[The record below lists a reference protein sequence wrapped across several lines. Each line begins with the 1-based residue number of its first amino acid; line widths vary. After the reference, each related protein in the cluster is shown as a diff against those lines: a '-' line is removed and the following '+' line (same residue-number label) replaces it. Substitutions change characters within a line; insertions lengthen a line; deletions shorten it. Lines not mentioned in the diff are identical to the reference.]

1 MKCKKLA
8 LRVLSTAAVL
18 SIVSSIAAPAFAD
31 VYDLT
36 KGDISVGFKNNQQ
49 TVTQEDGNGGYV
61 KNKNNEDIKDLQ
73 DNDVVITTKDAE
85 TGKVKTTDNTIT
97 INSNEG
103 QTTEVTLKDATIN
116 VSRQDKAAVSVSG
129 NGDTTIKLEGNNTLT
144 SGGSHAGLEK
154 ETIRT
159 DEDGN
164 KQNDGTLTITAKD
177 NNQSL
182 TAQGG
187 TKNWG
192 TGGAG
197 IGSAGNW
204 NNEEVSNIVI
214 SGGKITANGGYF
226 AAGIG
231 GGSGHSG
238 DVTIKGGDVTATGGA
253 FAAGIGGGT
262 SGGADVTITNGTVN
276 AKGGSVGIGAAPG
289 AGKGSTVSISGGD
302 ITAQGTYRT
311 NGRDETGTAPAGIGG
326 DNTTI
331 DISGG
336 TITASVTAGNESQ
349 KNQYESLTDI
359 KNGVGIGGKN
369 STIKISDGT
378 INATG
383 NNYSGAGIGGADA
396 NITIIGGEIN
406 AAGKDGAAAIG
417 APANKNAGTIEIG
430 GNAKITVR
438 GGGATDKIGAG
449 AAIGNGGS
457 SNNTS
462 GAEADISVGDKST
475 AVIIRENG
483 TPEAGHSHVFE
494 GTPEIVE
501 PTCTA
506 VGQKVYTCSCGAT
519 ETVILPALGHDFGAW
534 VPDGAGH
541 KTRTCTRCDAIETAV
556 DENYVAPK
564 PDDTTPS
571 GDSTTETGSTAA
583 ETVSYAPL
591 RVEGAPAYE
600 QTVKDGR
607 VLIAVPAQSASL
619 TGSLHALKELKA
631 KGAEVLVFR
640 TQLCESTV
648 SIDTLLAQGTDAT
661 IFTLTHTEGAASL
674 TVGGADHTDLLNQ

>member
-36 KGDISVGFKNNQQ
+36 KGDISVGFKDNQQ
-49 TVTQEDGNGGYV
+49 TVTQKDGDGYV
-61 KNKNNEDIKDLQ
+61 SDDQGEIKDRL
-73 DNDVVITTKDAE
+73 DTNVVITTKDAE
-85 TGKVKTTDNTIT
+85 TGKVETTRNTVT

-116 VSRQDKAAVSVSG
+116 VSGQDKAAVSVSG

-204 NNEEVSNIVI
+204 NNEEVSDIVI

-336 TITASVTAGNESQ
+336 TITASVTVVNEDQ
-349 KNQYESLTDI
+349 KNQYEKLTDI

-369 STIKISDGT
+369 STIKISDGK
-378 INATG
+378 INVTG
-383 NNYSGAGIGGADA
+383 NGYSGAGIGGADA

-430 GNAKITVR
+430 GDAKITAR
-438 GGGATDKIGAG
+438 GGDATDKIGAG

-462 GAEADISVGDKST
+462 SAEADISVGDKST

-494 GTPEIVE
+494 GTPEVVE

-506 VGQKVYTCSCGAT
+506 AGQKVYTCSCGAT

-541 KTRTCTRCDAIETAV
+541 KTRTCTRCNASETAA

-571 GDSTTETGSTAA
+571 EGSTPETDSTAE

-591 RVEGAPAYE
+591 RVVGAPAYE

-648 SIDTLLAQGTDAT
+648 SIDTLLAQGTDET
-661 IFTLTHTEGAASL
+661 IFTLTHTKEAASL
-674 TVGGADHTDLLNQ
+674 TVGGADHTDLLNK